1 MKQYFDVKSK
11 YPDAILLFRVG
22 DFYET
27 FGEDAVNAA
36 AVLGIVLT
44 SRNNGGSDIELAGFP
59 HHSVDVYLPRLVKAG
74 YRVAICEQLE
84 KPSKDKKIVRRGVTE
99 MVTPGLAMSEQLL
112 DHRQNNFLCA
122 LYRYARGQWGIC
134 LLDISTGEFLVASGD
149 EQYMQQLVQSFQ
161 PSEFLFA
168 RSQKEVFFEKFG
180 KDHYVFVL
188 DDWAFAEQNNEEK
201 LLRHFKIKNL
211 KGFGI
216 HDMPA
221 VIISAGAILNYLDTT
236 ENRNIEHISS
246 IRKIVRDQYVWLDE
260 FTLSNLELLE
270 AQHTSGQS
278 LYQMMDRTLS
288 PMGSRLLKKWISL
301 PLIELDRIER
311 RHGMVGELIE
321 DQKLREDL
329 SQSLKKTGDVER
341 MVSKVSM
348 RKINPR
354 EMAQLKNA
362 LIEIGKVKYR
372 LLEEEQKYISAVAE
386 KVVTCERLVERIEQS
401 LIEEP
406 PTNLNKGGVIQ
417 YGCHDDLDEYRDLIA
432 NSKERL
438 LALQDKEAAATG
450 IDKLKVGFNNVF
462 GYYFEVTN
470 KYKDKGLVPEHWVR
484 KQTLTNSER
493 YISEELKVLEEKI
506 LTAEEK
512 ILVLE
517 ERLFEELVSYA
528 QDYIKPIQL
537 NAQLIAQLDC
547 IYCFAILAEQ
557 YNYVRPEMKEGRQLI
572 IKQGRHPV
580 IEALLPPGESYVPN
594 DLYLSSEDQQII
606 MITGPNMSGK
616 SAVLRQT
623 ALICILAQMGS
634 FVPAESAELG
644 YIDKVFTR
652 VGASDNISSGESTFM
667 VEMNETANI
676 MNNLS
681 PRSLILLDEIGRGT
695 STYDGISIAWAI
707 AEFLHEHPSR
717 AKTLFATH
725 YHELNELNKQFE
737 RIKNYTV
744 DTRVQGKELIFLRK
758 LIPGSSKHSFG
769 ILVAKMA
776 AMPDWIVNRAQEVL
790 LHLESTK
797 SGEFQEGEDLSS
809 KVAGIERPMQ
819 LNLFQSEDPQ
829 MMKIREELTELELNQ
844 LTPIESMMK
853 MAEWQKRL
861 QEPNR

>member
-1 MKQYFDVKSK
+1 MAKKKSSKNKVTPLMKQYFDVKSK

-707 AEFLHEHPSR
+707 AEF
-717 AKTLFATH
+717 
-725 YHELNELNKQFE
+725 
-737 RIKNYTV
+737 
-744 DTRVQGKELIFLRK
+744 
-758 LIPGSSKHSFG
+758 
-769 ILVAKMA
+769 
-776 AMPDWIVNRAQEVL
+776 
-790 LHLESTK
+790 
-797 SGEFQEGEDLSS
+797 
-809 KVAGIERPMQ
+809 
-819 LNLFQSEDPQ
+819 
-829 MMKIREELTELELNQ
+829 
-844 LTPIESMMK
+844 
-853 MAEWQKRL
+853 
-861 QEPNR
+861 